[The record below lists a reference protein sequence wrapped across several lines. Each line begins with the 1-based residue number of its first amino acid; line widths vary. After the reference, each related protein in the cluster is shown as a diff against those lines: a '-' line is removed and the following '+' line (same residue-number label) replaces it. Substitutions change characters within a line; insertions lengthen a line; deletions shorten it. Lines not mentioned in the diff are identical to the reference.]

1 MLINSIN
8 NFKYSSEKYM
18 PCQKCHGKINF
29 GSKHDGSI
37 KMGEYSSLIAP
48 FIDGSVSKTQEFEQA
63 SLKKM
68 INTLIFSDVFDND
81 ELLLLSQAFVNRAI
95 LNSDNE
101 LGAEY
106 LHGLHIIATD
116 YKLGP
121 SIRTKQLAENFDKF
135 QDRRAGKFLNW
146 VLKNTDTN
154 S

>member
-1 MLINSIN
+1 MR
-8 NFKYSSEKYM
+8 
-18 PCQKCHGKINF
+18 KIVN
-29 GSKHDGSI
+29 
-37 KMGEYSSLIAP
+37 
-48 FIDGSVSKTQEFEQA
+48 KT
-63 SLKKM
+63 
-68 INTLIFSDVFDND
+68 
-81 ELLLLSQAFVNRAI
+81 LLNRAI